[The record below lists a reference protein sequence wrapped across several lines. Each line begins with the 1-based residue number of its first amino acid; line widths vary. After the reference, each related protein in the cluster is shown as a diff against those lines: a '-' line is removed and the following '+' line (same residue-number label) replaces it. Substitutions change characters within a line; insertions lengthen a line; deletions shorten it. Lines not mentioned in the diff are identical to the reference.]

1 MYVIEPILQDRKT
14 EAPERLSNFCK
25 ATQLVGGLGS
35 NVGLSGVKA
44 CNFNIFALG
53 GKKSWVHG
61 KGWDECCLEREGD
74 PEREENDDGR
84 LCKGEDLSL
93 EPCGPPASWFFWPHN
108 FSLPF
113 CVYEQ
118 SYCSGGLD
126 HMVGFK
132 NWLNCGS
139 VQDSCPRTLFWGRE

>member
-53 GKKSWVHG
+53 GKKAGYMGRGGMSVVWRGRVIQNG
-61 KGWDECCLEREGD
+61 KRMMMADCVRER
-74 PEREENDDGR
+74 
-84 LCKGEDLSL
+84 
-93 EPCGPPASWFFWPHN
+93 
-108 FSLPF
+108 
-113 CVYEQ
+113 
-118 SYCSGGLD
+118 
-126 HMVGFK
+126 
-132 NWLNCGS
+132 
-139 VQDSCPRTLFWGRE
+139 T